1 LNTLKRVVSVSS
13 KLSKESFGQ
22 YLTIILAKYNIPWYI
37 IPASFKYKLVVESVG
52 EADTGSSL
60 APNFKQPS

>member
-37 IPASFKYKLVVESVG
+37 IPASFKYKATLGSDG
-52 EADTGSSL
+52 EANVGSSFS
-60 APNFKQPS
+60 PNFKQPS